1 MSGHIP
7 KPEFTTIH
15 HIECSETTTL
25 QHKFSILG
33 SISNYHWWNYICC
46 SGQVSAS
53 SSHVNLHSAD
63 VTDDSKNLK
72 ILKSY
77 NPEEVLQ
84 SRGSLTIQ
92 EGIAYYFT
100 EHGGQIRNQ
109 PSYNIKSTRKNYD
122 DNPIADDICHKI
134 FPSVSYGGYSYMFLW
149 FCPMH
154 GHSYG
159 FHIISGSEGRKD
171 AYSSL
176 YKYKPHAPSDIFYDF
191 ACQLCEYCL
200 NRAPDYFKSTRFWHD
215 LFHGICHK
223 CGKPFKSTRITGMT
237 GVNSEICEQFN
248 SYLQC
253 IKYTATHLSQK
264 HFMFFTQFFMY
275 LWNREKTEIFNN
287 IIDIAIAGIE

>member
-1 MSGHIP
+1 M
-7 KPEFTTIH
+7 
-15 HIECSETTTL
+15 
-25 QHKFSILG
+25 
-33 SISNYHWWNYICC
+33 
-46 SGQVSAS
+46 
-53 SSHVNLHSAD
+53 
-63 VTDDSKNLK
+63 TDDSTNLK

-77 NPEEVLQ
+77 NPK
-84 SRGSLTIQ
+84 

-100 EHGGQIRNQ
+100 EYGGQIRNQ
-109 PSYNIKSTRKNYD
+109 PSYNIKSARKNYD

-149 FCPMH
+149 FCPMN

-171 AYSSL
+171 PFSSL

-200 NRAPDYFKSTRFWHD
+200 NRAPDYFKSTKFWHD
-215 LFHGICHK
+215 LLHGICHK
-223 CGKPFKSTRITGMT
+223 CGKPFKPRRITGIT

-253 IKYTATHLSQK
+253 IKYTATHLFQK
-264 HFMFFTQFFMY
+264 YFMFFAQFFIY
-275 LWNREKTEIFNN
+275 FWNKEKTDRFNN
-287 IIDIAIAGIE
+287 IVDIAIGGIE